1 MVMNK
6 AKFIISLITGLFSL
20 SSCSSYSSKF
30 VCNDS
35 RGMPCAMM
43 RSIDKKIDS
52 GEINK
57 AYISKCKGQKC
68 REEEQLLEK
77 TTYLKSPKYDVE
89 LINGNKE
96 DELIVVPDKQNI
108 DRSNP

>member
-1 MVMNK
+1 
-6 AKFIISLITGLFSL
+6 
-20 SSCSSYSSKF
+20 
-30 VCNDS
+30 
-35 RGMPCAMM
+35 MM

-57 AYISKCKGQKC
+57 AYISKCKGRKC
-68 REEEQLLEK
+68 REEEQAEDK
-77 TTYLKSPKYDVE
+77 ASYIKSPKYEVE

-108 DRSNP
+108 DR

>member
-1 MVMNK
+1 MNK
-6 AKFIISLITGLFSL
+6 FKLIVSLIPIVFSL

-35 RGMPCAMM
+35 RGMPCTMM

-52 GEINK
+52 GEIDK
-57 AYISKCKGQKC
+57 AYVSKCKGQKC

-77 TTYLKSPKYDVE
+77 ATYLKSPKYEIE
-89 LINGNKE
+89 LVDQSKKDE
-96 DELIVVPDKQNI
+96 DQ
-108 DRSNP
+108 